1 MIEEIEEAEEAGEE
15 TGVEEETGEE
25 AVEDLEDL
33 GADQHPKYLCNLT
46 DFQEYSLPVVNRTL

>member
-15 TGVEEETGEE
+15 TGVEVEIGEG
-25 AVEDLEDL
+25 VVGGLEDL

-46 DFQEYSLPVVNRTL
+46 DFLECSLPVDNKTL